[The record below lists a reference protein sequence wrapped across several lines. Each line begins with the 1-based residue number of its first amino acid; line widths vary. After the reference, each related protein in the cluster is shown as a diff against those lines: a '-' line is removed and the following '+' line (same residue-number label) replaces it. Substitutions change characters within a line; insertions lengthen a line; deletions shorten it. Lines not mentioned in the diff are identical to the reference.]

1 MSKHKIQ
8 EWMPFYGDAFF
19 NDERVAALDLEMRYC
34 FIVLLWF
41 QWREGSIIDDSKVLS
56 RLSGVSNR
64 TMKRALTELKIFFSK
79 TDEGRLVNAKCAVL
93 RGKSIERMS
102 RFDAVRAP
110 LTPPLRAPLD
120 PPLRE
125 PLSPPLRAGEVDR
138 EGDRDTLTS
147 VSVNAGARARE
158 VAALWNSTAAPGMP
172 PAPAVTANL
181 VKAVARIDRADLD
194 WRKVFETVNRSPAL
208 NGSKRFTASLG
219 WVLRPE
225 NFERVEIGAYDSGQR
240 GQHTAATVKGAD
252 TLDAARTL
260 LAAEAGNPVARLVGR
275 KTV

>member
-19 NDERVAALDLEMRYC
+19 NDERVAALDIEVRYV

-41 QWREGSIIDDSKVLS
+41 QWREGSINADPKILS
-56 RLSGVSNR
+56 RLSGISEKTLR
-64 TMKRALTELKIFFSK
+64 RSLKALHGMFK
-79 TDEGRLVNAKCAVL
+79 TTDDGRLVNAKCDVL
-93 RGKSIERMS
+93 RGKSIERVT
-102 RFDAVRAP
+102 RLALPNEARRAA
-110 LTPPLRAPLD
+110 LNPPLRAHLN
-120 PPLRE
+120 
-125 PLSPPLRAGEVDR
+125 PPLRAGEG
-138 EGDRDTLTS
+138 EGEGEGDTLTC
-147 VSVNAGARARE
+147 VSVDAGARARE

-181 VKAVARIDRADLD
+181 VKAVARVDRADLD
-194 WRKVFETVNRSPAL
+194 WGKVFEAVNRSPAL

-240 GQHTAATVKGAD
+240 GQHSAATVKGAD

-260 LAAEAGNPVARLVGR
+260 LAAEAPNPVARLVGR
-275 KTV
+275 KTI

>member
-1 MSKHKIQ
+1 
-8 EWMPFYGDAFF
+8 
-19 NDERVAALDLEMRYC
+19 
-34 FIVLLWF
+34 
-41 QWREGSIIDDSKVLS
+41 
-56 RLSGVSNR
+56 
-64 TMKRALTELKIFFSK
+64 
-79 TDEGRLVNAKCAVL
+79 
-93 RGKSIERMS
+93 
-102 RFDAVRAP
+102 
-110 LTPPLRAPLD
+110 
-120 PPLRE
+120 
-125 PLSPPLRAGEVDR
+125 
-138 EGDRDTLTS
+138 

-158 VAALWNSTAAPGMP
+158 VAALWNSAAAPGMP

-181 VKAVARIDRADLD
+181 VKAVARVDRADLD
-194 WRKVFETVNRSPAL
+194 WGKVFEAVNRSPAL

-240 GQHTAATVKGAD
+240 GQHSAATVKGAD